1 VTVGE
6 IYGALWRR
14 KFLILLLT
22 ICLVGVDALFTT
34 QKTKMY
40 TATTLVRVE
49 QRGTTAA
56 DQFGSLQTGALLAA
70 TYARIAET
78 SSVADAVHRQLG
90 SGVPRS
96 DINIK
101 GEQISNIE
109 LLSLS
114 VTNASPRLAARIAN
128 AVPAALATVVKQGGP
143 SPDILTTVEKASP
156 PSSPSSP
163 NVKLALALGLI
174 IGLIVNSG
182 IVLLAAAFADR
193 VGGPEDVERIA
204 GHPVIAMIPNL
215 PLAAVT
221 DFAAPYSSNRQP
233 SSSPPVR
240 RERTGSTG
248 RADA

>member
-22 ICLVGVDALFTT
+22 VCLVAVDAFFTS

-78 SSVADAVHRQLG
+78 SSVADAVRHRLG
-90 SGVPRS
+90 GGVPRAAIS
-96 DINIK
+96 IK

-114 VTNASPRLAARIAN
+114 VTNENPALAARIAN
-128 AVPAALATVVKQGGP
+128 AVPDALATVVKKGGD
-143 SPDILTTVEKASP
+143 SPDVLTTVEKASP
-156 PSSPSSP
+156 PTSPSSP
-163 NVKLALALGLI
+163 NVKLNLALGVI
-174 IGLIVNSG
+174 IGLILNSG
-182 IVLLAAAFADR
+182 IVLLAAACADR

-215 PLAAVT
+215 SLSSVT
-221 DFAAPYSSNRQP
+221 DFATPFSSGRDP
-233 SSSPPVR
+233 LAGSRP
-240 RERTGSTG
+240 RTRAGETG
-248 RADA
+248 RLDA